1 MLIKNLDETLV
12 NGSIGTVKGFYTTQ
26 EVAAMQHNIDIN
38 ADSIYQEGKDAD
50 ALMKAASTS
59 KEEDVVNPSA
69 VAKKPQKTYPLVRFI
84 APQSGGFREFHCV
97 PESWKNELPD
107 GTVVASRSQV
117 VSVEASMT
125 SQTDKSWDET

>member
-12 NGSIGTVKGFYTTQ
+12 NGSIGTVKGFYTAQ

-50 ALMKAASTS
+50 ALMKVASTS
-59 KEEDVVNPSA
+59 KEEDVKPDIKPDVNA
-69 VAKKPQKTYPLVRFI
+69 IAKKPQKTYPLVRFI

-97 PESWKNELPD
+97 PESWKNEQPD

-117 VSVEASMT
+117 VSV
-125 SQTDKSWDET
+125 